1 MMAQFPYRLKSWDYL
16 SALCQC
22 IKEPGEANAPIAA
35 AVTIGWRCL
44 PTVLPELAQWVRML
58 ADV

>member
-22 IKEPGEANAPIAA
+22 IEPGEANAPLAA

-44 PTVLPELAQWVRML
+44 LTVLPELAQWVRMPD
-58 ADV
+58 DV